1 MQKIEYDRM
10 ADREKN
16 YWWHVGRY
24 AIIEKY
30 MKLAMPNKGRKQK
43 ILNVGAG
50 TGGTIPYL
58 EKFGDLRNVDISS
71 DAIKYLKKSGY
82 KADKANGTK
91 LPYKNNEFNVVCAFD
106 ILEHVEDDVDA
117 LREWAR
123 VLKPGGKIVLTVPAY
138 QWLWS
143 EHDVSLHHHRRH
155 TRKTISNKAKAAG
168 LKPKKLS
175 YAIVFSLPL
184 VVGFRFLN
192 KILGRKVD
200 SETSYVDVSDGI
212 NRLFTSFLKLEA
224 KAHGHISYPAGT
236 SVVAILEK

>member
-10 ADREKN
+10 AEREKN
-16 YWWHVGRY
+16 YWWHLGRY

-30 MKLAMPNKGRKQK
+30 MKLATGKNKKGK

-50 TGGTIPYL
+50 TGGTIPHL

-71 DAIKYLKKSGY
+71 DAIKYLKKNGY

-91 LPYKNNEFNVVCAFD
+91 LPYKNGEFSVVCAFD
-106 ILEHVEDDVDA
+106 ILEHVENDVDA
-117 LREWAR
+117 LKEWAR

-143 EHDVSLHHHRRH
+143 EHDVSLHHFRRH
-155 TRKTISNKAKAAG
+155 TKKSISDKAKAAG

-184 VVGFRFLN
+184 IVSFRFLN
-192 KILGRKVD
+192 KLLGRKVD
-200 SETSYVDVSDGI
+200 SETSYVNVPQSV
-212 NRLFTSFLKLEA
+212 NRLFTNLLRLEA
-224 KAHGHISYPAGT
+224 KGHGRISYPAGT
-236 SVVAILEK
+236 SVVAVLEK